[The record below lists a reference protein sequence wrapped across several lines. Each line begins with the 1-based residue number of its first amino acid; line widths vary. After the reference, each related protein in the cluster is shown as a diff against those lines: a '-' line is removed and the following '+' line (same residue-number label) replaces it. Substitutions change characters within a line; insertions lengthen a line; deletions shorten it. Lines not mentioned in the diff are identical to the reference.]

1 MARSTK
7 IIRWTGRLILAAV
20 LAVGLGYL
28 PYKAYGPGGLPR
40 IIRLRDEL
48 TDLTQ
53 KNGALRNHNRRLRQQ
68 IESLKNDH
76 RAIERVARDELGLVR
91 SRDIIFLFE

>member
-1 MARSTK
+1 MAV
-7 IIRWTGRLILAAV
+7 I

-28 PYKAYGPGGLPR
+28 PYKAYGPGGLSR
-40 IIRLRDEL
+40 IVRLKGEL
-48 TDLTQ
+48 TDLQQ
-53 KNGALRNHNRRLRQQ
+53 KNEALRQHNKHLRHR

-91 SRDIIFLFE
+91 SKDIIFLFE

>member
-1 MARSTK
+1 M
-7 IIRWTGRLILAAV
+7 LAAV

-28 PYKAYGPGGLPR
+28 PYKAYGPGGLSR
-40 IIRLRDEL
+40 IVRLRDEL
-48 TDLTQ
+48 TDLKQ
-53 KNGALRNHNRRLRQQ
+53 KNHNLRDHNKRLRQQ
-68 IESLKNDH
+68 IGSLKNDN